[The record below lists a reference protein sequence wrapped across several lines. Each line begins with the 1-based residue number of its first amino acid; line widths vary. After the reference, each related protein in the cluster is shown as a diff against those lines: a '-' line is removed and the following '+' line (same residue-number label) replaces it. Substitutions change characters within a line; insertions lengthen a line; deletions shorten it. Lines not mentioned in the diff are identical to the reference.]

1 MIWRPSRRAV
11 LAGGVAALAGP
22 TRAAGD
28 TAVPP
33 AAVTQRRPAI
43 PRRDASGLHLE
54 DETGAPVPLARFAG
68 EVLVVNL
75 WATWCLP
82 CRREMPSLARLA
94 AALEDAPVRV
104 LPLSFDRGGAA
115 TVLRFYRDI
124 GVTTLPVLI
133 GDGQNLKAALGIRR
147 LPTTLILDGAA
158 HHIATVGGEAVWDD
172 PQTET
177 WLRGLA

>member
-1 MIWRPSRRAV
+1 
-11 LAGGVAALAGP
+11 
-22 TRAAGD
+22 
-28 TAVPP
+28 
-33 AAVTQRRPAI
+33 
-43 PRRDASGLHLE
+43 
-54 DETGAPVPLARFAG
+54 
-68 EVLVVNL
+68 VVNL